1 MYNFKKMDNE
11 EIVLISDD
19 DVLKVDE
26 KEKMF

>member
-26 KEKMF
+26 KEMMF